1 MTSGK
6 EPRVAPIFKQ
16 QVPPAPHM
24 TSRGACSDCQIPA
37 IIAGDGD
44 MKICPRCYALLWR
57 RDYSAEE
64 RLKRQEA
71 TRIAAAAAAVRRA
84 EKEAQRQLD
93 REIEIK
99 K

>member
-1 MTSGK
+1 
-6 EPRVAPIFKQ
+6 
-16 QVPPAPHM
+16 M